1 MTSLSCISINDLQR
15 NGAQYVGRGLRLIS
29 KGDIIGDVPSFGE
42 QALQDNVTYTYGGS
56 DGRTMVFVNRK
67 TDLPL
72 QIFYSELEGMHFI
85 VDSRT

>member
-1 MTSLSCISINDLQR
+1 MTSLSCISISDLRR
-15 NGAQYVGRGLRLIS
+15 NGAQYVGRGLRLIT
-29 KGDIIGDVPSFGE
+29 KNDTVGDVPSFGE

-72 QIFYSELEGMHFI
+72 QIFYSELDGMHFI
-85 VDSRT
+85 VDPCT